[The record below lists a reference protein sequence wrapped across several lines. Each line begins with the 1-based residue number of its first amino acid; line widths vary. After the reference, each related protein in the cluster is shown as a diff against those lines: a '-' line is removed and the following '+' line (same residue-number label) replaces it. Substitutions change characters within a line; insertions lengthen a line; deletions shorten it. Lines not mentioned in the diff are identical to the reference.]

1 MTEQELE
8 ITRLKRRLK
17 VAEKILE
24 NLTVDDLYEH
34 SMWTRT
40 AGEALLREFWAS
52 GVGLNP
58 FLIRAS
64 VQRQRRTQNLS

>member
-52 GVGLNP
+52 GVE
-58 FLIRAS
+58 
-64 VQRQRRTQNLS
+64 QT